1 MKHIQILS
9 VAVAFGLC
17 AVTGANAVENQKGH
31 PILSPLEPISIA
43 GKYNQL
49 LAYEDQFQKNTGF
62 DMKTYQLISLAAAA
76 GMKCEYCILYHTA
89 VAKKA
94 GASDEEIKSVAM
106 MSGLIAINSTML
118 YANQFD
124 IELLRKAIS
133 Q

>member
-1 MKHIQILS
+1 M
-9 VAVAFGLC
+9 
-17 AVTGANAVENQKGH
+17 E
-31 PILSPLEPISIA
+31 
-43 GKYNQL
+43 GKYTEL

-124 IELLRKAIS
+124 IELLRKAMS
-133 Q
+133 K

>member
-1 MKHIQILS
+1 M
-9 VAVAFGLC
+9 
-17 AVTGANAVENQKGH
+17 TGANADAHKPEH
-31 PILSPLEPISIA
+31 PILTPLEPEA
-43 GKYNQL
+43 MEGKYTEL

-62 DMKTYQLISLAAAA
+62 DLKTYQLISLAAAA

-124 IELLRKAIS
+124 IELLRKAMS

>member
-1 MKHIQILS
+1 M
-9 VAVAFGLC
+9 
-17 AVTGANAVENQKGH
+17 
-31 PILSPLEPISIA
+31 SI
-43 GKYNQL
+43 KP
-49 LAYEDQFQKNTGF
+49 T
-62 DMKTYQLISLAAAA
+62 KTYQLISLAAAA